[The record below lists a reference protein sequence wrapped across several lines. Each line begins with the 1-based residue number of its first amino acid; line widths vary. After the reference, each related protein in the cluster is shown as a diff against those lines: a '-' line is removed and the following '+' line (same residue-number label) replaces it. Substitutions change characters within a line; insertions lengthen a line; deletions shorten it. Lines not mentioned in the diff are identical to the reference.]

1 MVVST
6 GELYWLSSLPLMPF
20 YYFGLIFVPVSF
32 LLYDINGDSKREIIV
47 GSNAPANGGGV
58 KINGTDDSHS
68 YLTVLDSTGK
78 CLKSQVVGGEFTST
92 SVYKRDLDGDGRKE
106 ILVSFTGHALP
117 AEADFIAVWNPVT
130 GNFGPKISIAKT
142 QAGNLGFTDIDR
154 DGKDDVIIGWDDGRI
169 ELRNHNLD
177 IIKFRKFIQ
186 FSPGRIV
193 VADFNNDG
201 EKEIFVSGAFR
212 GRSVILMLNQKM
224 ELLAYIDTNLTIN
237 KNCIINQGF
246 GKDKLFLAEGQ
257 PGVVM
262 FRIEKQFAVLNKI
275 PWIWLLSGLFIGIFL
290 AGFSFTF
297 FGIKQSEKTARK
309 KIESVFDLHQVGLL
323 SLDQNGIVTSLN
335 RTMEHLIRKNRELVT
350 GTKYTNLFNSTPLKE
365 ISKFIRSY
373 YKGNSIPVERELKT
387 LQDGLPLNLLINI
400 TPLSF
405 GKRSETGILVS
416 IRDITDVVDSKR
428 VVAWA
433 GMAQKLAHEIKTPLS
448 TLMLSAQRL
457 QMEQE
462 NGSEIDSH
470 PEKYLRYIIDQVH
483 RLRNMTDDFLK
494 FARIEKPQIEP
505 VKINGIITEALNDF
519 KLKVGSEIQVKK
531 FCAENLPSVYV
542 DKAQLVIALQ
552 NIINNSLTAM
562 GSKGVLTITI
572 RLVQKLPGS
581 NIYSS
586 DSIQISI
593 SDTGKGISQEDL
605 TQLFQ
610 PFFSKSA
617 GGTGMGLVI
626 VKKIIEDHN
635 GTIHIESKEGI
646 GTTVLI
652 TIPVVK

>member
-1 MVVST
+1 
-6 GELYWLSSLPLMPF
+6 
-20 YYFGLIFVPVSF
+20 
-32 LLYDINGDSKREIIV
+32 
-47 GSNAPANGGGV
+47 
-58 KINGTDDSHS
+58 
-68 YLTVLDSTGK
+68 
-78 CLKSQVVGGEFTST
+78 
-92 SVYKRDLDGDGRKE
+92 
-106 ILVSFTGHALP
+106 
-117 AEADFIAVWNPVT
+117 
-130 GNFGPKISIAKT
+130 
-142 QAGNLGFTDIDR
+142 
-154 DGKDDVIIGWDDGRI
+154 
-169 ELRNHNLD
+169 
-177 IIKFRKFIQ
+177 KFRKFIQ

-405 GKRSETGILVS
+405 GKSSETGILVS